1 MKPMKR
7 RIVKKLRK
15 EFGYEVDSLYPGGLY
30 SCWRGKAFSES
41 KHLTGKDATGNP
53 THYLISDF
61 EDGQKGGLTILPVA
75 AKETILHRFSDNLP
89 DGLFEAVAFA
99 MDGLLH
105 ITRKIGIEDRALK
118 GETQA
123 FSFGFFMNREWY
135 EPITKAHFGED
146 SLCLGIA
153 GVSYEFLGLITAE
166 FLRIFDQ
173 PSALTLKAFWNVPD
187 VIRLT
192 KKT

>member
-1 MKPMKR
+1 MKR

-30 SCWRGKAFSES
+30 SCWRGKAFSEA
-41 KHLTGKDATGNP
+41 KHLRGKDATGNP
-53 THYLISDF
+53 THFLISDF
-61 EDGQKGGLTILPVA
+61 QEEYHGGTILFPVA
-75 AKETILHRFSDNLP
+75 AKETILHRFSNNLP
-89 DGLFEAVAFA
+89 DDLFEAAAFA

-105 ITRKIGIEDRALK
+105 FTRKIGFEDQELK
-118 GETQA
+118 GEAQA
-123 FSFGFFMNREWY
+123 FSFGFFMNTQWQDTLTRKY
-135 EPITKAHFGED
+135 FGD
-146 SLCLGIA
+146 GSVCLGIA
-153 GVSYEFLGLITAE
+153 GVGLEFLHVITSE

-173 PSALTLKAFWNVPD
+173 PSALTLKALWNVPD